1 MPPVSELSDDDV
13 IRRCRDPWTFGGF
26 ATDHMHDL
34 LRRAL
39 PLAPDDPAITANALH
54 LWSYFAMPVAEGY
67 SSVGP
72 DRAEGIPLH
81 RQALAN
87 AERIL
92 AGVTELPTEDLQ
104 ALFFWAT
111 QTRML
116 LRLTAP
122 SVSAE
127 ELALAGAESDAVY
140 DAIFETGLHEA
151 LRKRI
156 DNGFR
161 TMCSTRRRA
170 LELVVAGPPYPAETV
185 GLLANYLDGWDWG
198 FGWPVAPLVTDPT
211 FRSFAERTL
220 AERSAARSHP
230 PPTAAIAVKD
240 LLERDQPAAEEITG
254 RLYLALWLGVD
265 QDRFFSLARQAIE
278 ARAPRAILDTLL
290 ALGFDANAV
299 DRSSKLTLLHVA
311 VAAANTA
318 AITRLLAAGA
328 DPRTKAGAISALGLA
343 KKKGRA
349 AVLEALAGG
358 GSESSSA
365 VAALA
370 AKLRATAAALDP
382 DDLVWIGST
391 FGISTPRPSKIL
403 EEVLATQPATPAEIL
418 EEANAR
424 FIFDRYVIAR
434 LLRDAGY
441 VIDVRI
447 AGGVLSRC
455 VTASGTIT
463 VDGDVIDEM
472 GATLVAAND
481 VIVHGGLMTTGD
493 TIVGGTLR
501 ARDFVW
507 GTYNDGSLVVDR
519 GVTTPLLVMT
529 DHTFECEGELEIGR
543 TIIDERSAHASVFV
557 PAVLDTHGTPDYQ
570 RAKALVRTG
579 APVVLGTKKVATKRP
594 PAKKPPAKKP
604 PAKKPPAKKAAA
616 KKAAA
621 KKPPPKKA
629 APAKRPAAKKRRR

>member
-1 MPPVSELSDDDV
+1 M
-13 IRRCRDPWTFGGF
+13 
-26 ATDHMHDL
+26 
-34 LRRAL
+34 
-39 PLAPDDPAITANALH
+39 
-54 LWSYFAMPVAEGY
+54 
-67 SSVGP
+67 
-72 DRAEGIPLH
+72 
-81 RQALAN
+81 
-87 AERIL
+87 
-92 AGVTELPTEDLQ
+92 
-104 ALFFWAT
+104 
-111 QTRML
+111 
-116 LRLTAP
+116 
-122 SVSAE
+122 
-127 ELALAGAESDAVY
+127 
-140 DAIFETGLHEA
+140 
-151 LRKRI
+151 
-156 DNGFR
+156 
-161 TMCSTRRRA
+161 
-170 LELVVAGPPYPAETV
+170 
-185 GLLANYLDGWDWG
+185 
-198 FGWPVAPLVTDPT
+198 
-211 FRSFAERTL
+211 
-220 AERSAARSHP
+220 
-230 PPTAAIAVKD
+230 
-240 LLERDQPAAEEITG
+240 
-254 RLYLALWLGVD
+254 
-265 QDRFFSLARQAIE
+265 
-278 ARAPRAILDTLL
+278 
-290 ALGFDANAV
+290 
-299 DRSSKLTLLHVA
+299 
-311 VAAANTA
+311 
-318 AITRLLAAGA
+318 
-328 DPRTKAGAISALGLA
+328 
-343 KKKGRA
+343 
-349 AVLEALAGG
+349 LEALAGG